1 MYFLKPLTRLLLLAG
16 ATLIVTPVFPQ
27 VKKGFK
33 YLDKEKW
40 DRAAAAFA
48 LDSTDAELGAVAFY
62 GLAQVFAGPENPGKD
77 YRTAMRYQEKAVAGW
92 KALKNSQRTV
102 LTKDYKVTL
111 GAIEKVR
118 TTATNAAWATA
129 GKTNSLR
136 EIDDFI
142 EIFPNCPVYIKSK
155 AVKKQAELFESAFRD
170 ARSYGELSWLYGKH
184 RDDLRSKHPGSFE
197 DVEQRVFE
205 SFIAEKGIDRLA
217 DFFKENPAH
226 PLVND
231 PGKDEFSKV
240 WNDASPVP
248 AIRFLAGYPQSR
260 FGPYVRKKA
269 VSLLKTAPFS
279 ATDKSTFSEPEIA
292 VANDLEWEASGK
304 TVDLY
309 APFHASD
316 REMWM
321 EYIRH
326 TAPSGG
332 AFAATEKM
340 YRFYADKRDWH
351 TVAEILQTVKP
362 LFKDRQQWF
371 DDVLAIANGKA
382 TGPGPQNAGPAINT
396 EGSEFSP
403 VISVDGKELFF
414 CGRYRD
420 NNLDGED
427 IFVTHK
433 SDSGWTVPVL
443 VKELSF
449 AGHQA
454 PGSLT
459 ADGNRMLMFNNGR
472 LFQTDRT
479 STGWS
484 APAPVPVD
492 ISAFPWVGL
501 CQISSN
507 NQVLLLEA
515 KTVNGDPSHRE
526 SDIYISLKDASG
538 NWGKPVKL
546 DSVINTGESERTP
559 FLHPDLRTMYFSSA
573 GHPGVGG
580 LDVFKTTRLDDTWL
594 HWSHPVNLGKD
605 VNTPTDDW
613 GYKIEANGALAWF
626 AIRSD
631 ETKLDLYSILL
642 PDSMRP
648 EAVKIIELS
657 LKDDDGKPFDGKIIV
672 QEPATGAVVG
682 TFRPNPSGGITTL
695 TVPNDK
701 AYVMKLEKNDY
712 FPTTVPLPVQEPGKP
727 LTMNVAL
734 KPVSLKKMESGETAI
749 LNLLFDY
756 DKDEIRPESLSELQ
770 AVASIAL
777 KNNYKLVLLGY
788 TDNAGS
794 PEYNKD
800 LSRRRAD
807 AVKRS
812 LTALNVSESRITVTG
827 FGEEN
832 PIADNATE
840 EGRAQNRRVEIKF
853 EK

>member
-1 MYFLKPLTRLLLLAG
+1 MHFVKPLTRLLLLAG
-16 ATLIVTPVFPQ
+16 ATLLTVPVFSQ

-48 LDSTDAELGAVAFY
+48 LDSANAETGAVAFY
-62 GLAQVFAGPENPGKD
+62 GLAQVYAATDNPGKN
-77 YRTAMRYQEKAVAGW
+77 YRTAMQYQEKAAAGW
-92 KALKNSQRTV
+92 KALKNSQRTP
-102 LTKDYKVTL
+102 LTKDYKITL

-129 GKTNSLR
+129 SKTSSLR

-142 EIFPNCPVYIKSK
+142 EIFPNCPGYIKSK
-155 AVKKQAELFESAFRD
+155 AVKKQAELFETAFRD
-170 ARSYGELSWLYGKH
+170 GRSYEELSYLYGKH
-184 RDDLRSKHPGSFE
+184 RDDLRAKHPGSFE
-197 DVEQRVFE
+197 DVEQRLFE
-205 SFIAEKGIDRLA
+205 TFIAEKGVDQLA
-217 DFFKENPAH
+217 VFFRENPAH

-231 PGKDEFSKV
+231 PGKDEFAKI
-240 WNDASPVP
+240 WNSASPVP
-248 AIRFLAGYPQSR
+248 VIRFLATWPQSR
-260 FGPYVRKKA
+260 FGPYARKKA
-269 VSLLKTAPFS
+269 VASLKTTPLS
-279 ATDKSTFSEPEIA
+279 ATDKAAFSETENA

-309 APFHASD
+309 TPFRPSEK
-316 REMWM
+316 EMWIA
-321 EYIRH
+321 YIQH
-326 TAPSGG
+326 TAPSAG
-332 AFAATEKM
+332 AFSAINKM
-340 YRFYADKRDWH
+340 YYYYADKRDWQ
-351 TVAEILQTVKP
+351 TASEILRTGKP
-362 LFKDRQQWF
+362 LFKNKQQWF

-382 TGPGPQNAGPAINT
+382 SGPGPQNAGAAINT
-396 EGSEFSP
+396 DGSEFSP

-433 SDSGWTVPVL
+433 SDSGWTAPVL

-479 STGWS
+479 PTGWS
-484 APAPVPVD
+484 APVPVPVD

-507 NQVLLLEA
+507 NQVLMLEA

-605 VNTPTDDW
+605 VNTSTDDW
-613 GYKIEANGALAWF
+613 GYKIEANGVLAWF

-631 ETKLDLYSILL
+631 ETKLDIYSTLL

-657 LKDDDGKPFDGKIIV
+657 LKDEDGKPFDGKIIV
-672 QEPATGAVVG
+672 QEPATGAIVG
-682 TFRPNPSGGITTL
+682 TFQPNPSGGVTTL

-701 AYVMKLEKNDY
+701 AYVMKLEKSDY

-727 LTMNVAL
+727 LTMNVDL
-734 KPVSLKKMESGETAI
+734 KPVSLKKMESGQTAI

-756 DKDEIRPESLSELQ
+756 DKDEVRPESLSELQ
-770 AVASIAL
+770 AVASVAM
-777 KNNYKLVLLGY
+777 KNNYKLLLLGY

-812 LTALNVSESRITVTG
+812 LTALNIPDSRIAVSG

-840 EGRAQNRRVEIKF
+840 EGRAKNRRVEIKF

>member
-1 MYFLKPLTRLLLLAG
+1 MYFLKPPTRLLLLAG
-16 ATLIVTPVFPQ
+16 AALITVPVFSQ
-27 VKKGFK
+27 IKKGFK

-48 LDSTDAELGAVAFY
+48 PDTANAELSAVAFF
-62 GLAQVFAGPENPGKD
+62 GLAQVYAGPDNPGKD
-77 YRTAMRYQEKAVAGW
+77 YRAAMRFQGKAVADW
-92 KALKNSQRTV
+92 KALKNSQRTA

-118 TTATNAAWATA
+118 TSATNAAWATA
-129 GKTNSLR
+129 GKTTSLR

-142 EIFPNCPVYIKSK
+142 DIFPNCPGYMKSK
-155 AVKKQAELFESAFRD
+155 AVKKQSELFESSFRD
-170 ARSYGELSWLYGKH
+170 GRSYEELSYLYGKH
-184 RDDLRSKHPGSFE
+184 RDDLRAKYPGSFE
-197 DVEQRVFE
+197 DLEQRVFE
-205 SFIAEKGIDRLA
+205 AFIAEKGIDQLA
-217 DFFKENPAH
+217 VFFRENPAH

-231 PGKDEFSKV
+231 PGKDEFSKI
-240 WNDASPVP
+240 WNNTAPVP
-248 AIRFLAGYPQSR
+248 AIRFLAAYPQSR

-269 VSLLKTAPFS
+269 VAQLKTAPLS
-279 ATDKSTFSEPEIA
+279 ATDKATFSDTENA

-304 TVDLY
+304 TIDLY
-309 APFHASD
+309 APFRPSD
-316 REMWM
+316 REDWM
-321 EYIRH
+321 TYIRH
-326 TAPSGG
+326 TAPSPG
-332 AFAATEKM
+332 AFTAIDKM
-340 YRFYADKRDWH
+340 YRFYADKRDWQ
-351 TVAEILQTVKP
+351 TASEILQTGKP
-362 LFKDRQQWF
+362 LFKNKRQWF
-371 DDVLAIANGKA
+371 DDLLAIAQGKA

-396 EGSEFSP
+396 DGSEFSP

-420 NNLDGED
+420 DNLEGED

-433 SDSGWTVPVL
+433 TDSGWAKPAL

-479 STGWS
+479 PTGWS
-484 APAPVPVD
+484 TPTPVPVD

-507 NQVLLLEA
+507 NQVLMLEA
-515 KTVNGDPSHRE
+515 KTVNYDPSHRE
-526 SDIYISLKDASG
+526 SDIYISLKDESG

-594 HWSHPVNLGKD
+594 HWSHPVNLGKE

-613 GYKIEANGALAWF
+613 GYKIEANGLLAWF

-631 ETKLDLYSILL
+631 ETKLDIYSILL

-648 EAVKIIELS
+648 ESVKIIELS

-672 QEPATGAVVG
+672 QEPATGIIVG
-682 TFRPNPSGGITTL
+682 TFQPNPSGGVTTL

-756 DKDEIRPESLSELQ
+756 DKDEIRSESLSELQ
-770 AVASIAL
+770 AVASVAL
-777 KNNYKLVLLGY
+777 KNNYKLLLLGY

-812 LTALNVSESRITVTG
+812 LTALNVPDSRIAVAG
-827 FGEEN
+827 FGEEK